1 MSLWQNLRSLETRNL
16 DLALGQRENQ
26 LVAGHLPAAIFRQ
39 RLSAAENLYQRNL
52 TGHYGCVNALE
63 FSQGGQFLA
72 SGGDDKRVLLWNVD
86 HEVVSQL
93 GKPRSMN
100 EKHASNIF
108 CLGFDIQNSY
118 VLSGGNDD
126 LVIQHDLVT
135 GKLLNYFSHDGPVY
149 GLSVDRTSGHLFSVA
164 TEHGEILVYDLRVG
178 KSEPLAIAKFRTPFN
193 AVEFHP
199 LNGNFLATAN
209 AKRGAMLWDL
219 RHHQQALCQYNYIP
233 ESPSCMSV
241 RFNCNGTLLLT
252 LHRRLPPI
260 LFSPGSPEPVATFYH
275 DEYFNSCTMKSC
287 TFAGPHDELVVSG
300 SDNFNMFIWRMDGVN
315 LEEKNQW
322 VDTPP
327 VILTGHRSIV
337 NQVRYNRQRCLLA
350 SSGVEKIIKL
360 WSPFAQQG
368 WEGSLT
374 QAEELPYCTR
384 ALHRNASDHVSQD
397 FSACNT
403 DEDQVMLAFFDTL
416 VQRELE
422 SWSTVD
428 NQSSSSSSSDTSTE
442 RSELSSATEEPSD
455 EERED
460 QDHLNHNHNQP
471 TTHDQDQDNEQDND
485 TPNVSELS
493 WQTHPN
499 RIFYLIAKK
508 RRALLQLAVRGTTG
522 QTRSVDQL
530 LQRLLGEQKQAATQA
545 RISDWLEETHRL
557 FGDDELPTT
566 SAEAAAREQRR
577 QSARSPRRTQE
588 LKAVDTL
595 QSTFGPSDRKRKKL
609 HQRVSV
615 LKHRR
620 TNRRSQ
626 LLSSHLD
633 NDSAASHD
641 TEYLEEEEEDDD
653 EHNNHTNRGEGEE
666 PFTEDTNNNNSHN
679 AHADED
685 TSSTSSSSRSTCSSN
700 TNTSMT
706 SMEAQLSQAPSTS
719 SSFPLLV
726 EPEANNNS
734 QLTSNNNH
742 HPKSLV
748 NALIPDI
755 CNTEST
761 ASTTSS
767 SI

>member
-1 MSLWQNLRSLETRNL
+1 MSLCRNLRFLETRNL

-26 LVAGHLPAAIFRQ
+26 LVNGNISSSIFRE

-63 FSQGGQFLA
+63 FNQSGQLLA
-72 SGGDDKRVLLWNVD
+72 SGGDDKRVLLWNID
-86 HEVVSQL
+86 REVVSLL

-100 EKHASNIF
+100 ETHASNIF
-108 CLGFDIQNSY
+108 CLGFDTQNCSIF
-118 VLSGGNDD
+118 SGGNDD
-126 LVIQHDLVT
+126 LVIQHDLET
-135 GKLLNYFSHDGPVY
+135 GKILNYFSHDGPVY
-149 GLSVDRTSGHLFSVA
+149 GLSVDRTSGHLLSVA
-164 TEHGEILVYDLRVG
+164 TEHGEVLVYDLRGG
-178 KSEPLAIAKFRTPFN
+178 KSEPLALAKFKTPFN

-219 RHHQQALCQYNYIP
+219 RHHQEALCQYNYIP

-241 RFNCNGTLLLT
+241 RFNCNGSLLLT

-260 LFSPGSPEPVATFYH
+260 LYNPGSSEPVATFYH

-287 TFAGPHDELVVSG
+287 TFAGPQDELVVSG
-300 SDNFNMFIWRMDGVN
+300 SDNFNMFIWRLDGVD

-322 VDTPP
+322 METPP

-374 QAEELPYCTR
+374 QAEALPYCTR
-384 ALHRNASDHVSQD
+384 PLHRESSEHVSQY
-397 FSACNT
+397 FSARNT

-428 NQSSSSSSSDTSTE
+428 NLSSSSSSSDTSSSE
-442 RSELSSATEEPSD
+442 VRSEVTEDPSD
-455 EERED
+455 EDGEQDLDPDPDPQDD
-460 QDHLNHNHNQP
+460 QQ
-471 TTHDQDQDNEQDND
+471 THDGDNEQDID

-508 RRALLQLAVRGTTG
+508 RRALLQLAVQGTTG
-522 QTRSVDQL
+522 QPRNVDQL
-530 LQRLLGEQKQAATQA
+530 LQRLLGEQKQVATQA

-557 FGDDELPTT
+557 FGDDEQPTT

-577 QSARSPRRTQE
+577 RACDRHSRSPRRAQDSKE
-588 LKAVDTL
+588 DETL
-595 QSTFGPSDRKRKKL
+595 QSSIDRRERKRKSKR
-609 HQRVSV
+609 QQFSV
-615 LKHRR
+615 TKHRR
-620 TNRRSQ
+620 TARQ
-626 LLSSHLD
+626 LRPTEVD
-633 NDSAASHD
+633 NHSTASND
-641 TEYLEEEEEDDD
+641 TDILEEHNDTNEDEPSSGDNHNHNANEKEGVQSDELEEDSS
-653 EHNNHTNRGEGEE
+653 
-666 PFTEDTNNNNSHN
+666 FTS
-679 AHADED
+679 
-685 TSSTSSSSRSTCSSN
+685 
-700 TNTSMT
+700 SMT
-706 SMEAQLSQAPSTS
+706 SMEAQLSRPPSTS
-719 SSFPLLV
+719 SSIIFLPEL
-726 EPEANNNS
+726 EANNNS
-734 QLTSNNNH
+734 QLTSNHNFMKEN
-742 HPKSLV
+742 V
-748 NALIPDI
+748 NGLIPDI

-761 ASTTSS
+761 ASTSS
-767 SI
+767 ST

>member
-1 MSLWQNLRSLETRNL
+1 MSLWRNLRSLETRNL
-16 DLALGQRENQ
+16 DLALSQRENQ
-26 LVAGHLPAAIFRQ
+26 LVHGNLPSAIFRE
-39 RLSAAENLYQRNL
+39 RLTAAENLYQRNL

-72 SGGDDKRVLLWNVD
+72 SGGDDKRVLLWNID
-86 HEVVSQL
+86 REVVSRL

-100 EKHASNIF
+100 ETHASNIF
-108 CLGFDIQNSY
+108 CLGFDTHNTCIF
-118 VLSGGNDD
+118 SGGNDD
-126 LVIQHDLVT
+126 LVIQHDLET
-135 GKLLNYFSHDGPVY
+135 GKILNYFSHDGPVY
-149 GLSVDRTSGHLFSVA
+149 GLSLDKTSGHLLSVA
-164 TEHGEILVYDLRVG
+164 TEHGEILVYDLRAG
-178 KSEPLAIAKFRTPFN
+178 KSEPLALAKFKTPFN

-260 LFSPGSPEPVATFYH
+260 LYSPGSPEPVATFYNE
-275 DEYFNSCTMKSC
+275 EYFNSCTMKSC
-287 TFAGPHDELVVSG
+287 TFAGPQDELVVSG
-300 SDNFNMFIWRMDGVN
+300 SDNFNMFIWRLDGVD
-315 LEEKNQW
+315 LEKKNQW
-322 VDTPP
+322 METPP

-374 QAEELPYCTR
+374 QAEALPYCTR
-384 ALHRNASDHVSQD
+384 TLHRESSDHVSQY
-397 FSACNT
+397 FSARNT
-403 DEDQVMLAFFDTL
+403 EEDQVMLAFFDTL

-422 SWSTVD
+422 SWSTVE
-428 NQSSSSSSSDTSTE
+428 NQSNYSSSSDTSS
-442 RSELSSATEEPSD
+442 SEASSVTEEPGD
-455 EERED
+455 EER
-460 QDHLNHNHNQP
+460 DHE
-471 TTHDQDQDNEQDND
+471 QDQQLDQSHDEDNEPDID

-522 QTRSVDQL
+522 QPRSVDQL
-530 LQRLLGEQKQAATQA
+530 LQRLLGEQKQVATQA

-577 QSARSPRRTQE
+577 RACDQLSRSPRRAQE
-588 LKAVDTL
+588 LKIETF
-595 QSTFGPSDRKRKKL
+595 QSSIDPRERKRKVKRKRFL
-609 HQRVSV
+609 VA
-615 LKHRR
+615 KHRR
-620 TNRRSQ
+620 TSRR
-626 LLSSHLD
+626 LRPTEMD
-633 NDSAASHD
+633 NHSIGSND
-641 TEYLEEEEEDDD
+641 TEYLEGHNDTDEEESSPGDNHNNNANASEVQSD
-653 EHNNHTNRGEGEE
+653 EH
-666 PFTEDTNNNNSHN
+666 ED
-679 AHADED
+679 
-685 TSSTSSSSRSTCSSN
+685 SSFS
-700 TNTSMT
+700 TSMT

-719 SSFPLLV
+719 SSFPFLPEL
-726 EPEANNNS
+726 EANNNS
-734 QLTSNNNH
+734 QLTSNHNH
-742 HPKSLV
+742 KTVNVNGLV
-748 NALIPDI
+748 PDI
-755 CNTEST
+755 SNTEST
-761 ASTTSS
+761 ASTSS

>member
-1 MSLWQNLRSLETRNL
+1 MTLWRNLRSLETRNL
-16 DLALGQRENQ
+16 DLALSQRENQ
-26 LVAGHLPAAIFRQ
+26 LVAGHLPSAIFRE

-63 FSQGGQFLA
+63 FSPCGQFLA

-86 HEVVSQL
+86 REVVSKL

-108 CLGFDIQNSY
+108 CLGFDTQNTY
-118 VLSGGNDD
+118 IFSGGNDD
-126 LVIQHDLVT
+126 LVIQHDLET
-135 GKLLNYFSHDGPVY
+135 GKILNHFSHDGPVY
-149 GLSVDRTSGHLFSVA
+149 GLSVDRTSGHLLSVA

-178 KSEPLAIAKFRTPFN
+178 KSEPLALAKFKTPFN

-241 RFNCNGTLLLT
+241 RFNCNGALLLT

-260 LFSPGSPEPVATFYH
+260 LYSPGAPEPVATFYH

-287 TFAGPHDELVVSG
+287 TFAGPQDELVVSG
-300 SDNFNMFIWRMDGVN
+300 SDNFNMFIWRLDGVD

-322 VDTPP
+322 METQP

-368 WEGSLT
+368 WEGALT
-374 QAEELPYCTR
+374 QAETMPYCSR
-384 ALHRNASDHVSQD
+384 ALHRESSDHVSQD
-397 FSACNT
+397 FSARNT

-442 RSELSSATEEPSD
+442 RSEVTSATEEPSD
-455 EERED
+455 EEREPD
-460 QDHLNHNHNQP
+460 QDPQP
-471 TTHDQDQDNEQDND
+471 DQDQDEDNEQDVD

-522 QTRSVDQL
+522 QPRNVDQL
-530 LQRLLGEQKQAATQA
+530 LQRLLSEQKQVATQA
-545 RISDWLEETHRL
+545 RISDWLEETHRI
-557 FGDDELPTT
+557 FRDDELPTT

-577 QSARSPRRTQE
+577 RTCDQLSRSPRRAPE

-595 QSTFGPSDRKRKKL
+595 QSRIGQRERKRKLKS
-609 HQRVSV
+609 QRLSTT
-615 LKHRR
+615 KHRR
-620 TNRRSQ
+620 TTLRLRPTEM
-626 LLSSHLD
+626 D
-633 NDSAASHD
+633 DSGASND
-641 TEYLEEEEEDDD
+641 TEYLERNNDSDEEEPSSGDN
-653 EHNNHTNRGEGEE
+653 HNNSTNESVHTEEEGE
-666 PFTEDTNNNNSHN
+666 S
-679 AHADED
+679 
-685 TSSTSSSSRSTCSSN
+685 SST
-700 TNTSMT
+700 TSMT

-719 SSFPLLV
+719 SSFPFLPEL
-726 EPEANNNS
+726 EANNNS
-734 QLTSNNNH
+734 QLTSNHNH
-742 HPKSLV
+742 KIFIGLT
-748 NALIPDI
+748 PDI

-761 ASTTSS
+761 ASSS
-767 SI
+767 SSM

>member
-1 MSLWQNLRSLETRNL
+1 DRAGKMSLWRNLRSLETRNL
-16 DLALGQRENQ
+16 DLALSQRENQ
-26 LVAGHLPAAIFRQ
+26 LVAGHLPSAIFRQ

-63 FSQGGQFLA
+63 FSPGGQLLA
-72 SGGDDKRVLLWNVD
+72 SGGDDKRVLLWNID
-86 HEVVSQL
+86 REVVSKM

-108 CLGFDIQNSY
+108 CLGFDTQNRNIF
-118 VLSGGNDD
+118 SGGNDD
-126 LVIQHDLVT
+126 LVIQHDLET
-135 GKLLNYFSHDGPVY
+135 GKILNHFSHDGPVY
-149 GLSVDRTSGHLFSVA
+149 GLSVDRTSGHLLSVA
-164 TEHGEILVYDLRVG
+164 TEHGEILVYDLRAG
-178 KSEPLAIAKFRTPFN
+178 KSEPLALAKFKTPFN

-260 LFSPGSPEPVATFYH
+260 LYSPGAPEPVATFYH

-287 TFAGPHDELVVSG
+287 TFAGPQDELVVSG
-300 SDNFNMFIWRMDGVN
+300 SDNFNMFIWRLDGVD

-322 VDTPP
+322 METQP

-337 NQVRYNRQRCLLA
+337 NQVRYNRQRCLFA

-374 QAEELPYCTR
+374 QAEALPYCSR
-384 ALHRNASDHVSQD
+384 ALHRESSDHVSQD
-397 FSACNT
+397 FSARNT
-403 DEDQVMLAFFDTL
+403 GEDQVMLAFFDTL

-428 NQSSSSSSSDTSTE
+428 NQSSSSSSSATSTE
-442 RSELSSATEEPSD
+442 RSEASSATEDPSE
-455 EERED
+455 EERERD
-460 QDHLNHNHNQP
+460 PQDHQDPHPQ
-471 TTHDQDQDNEQDND
+471 QDQDEDNEEQDAD

-522 QTRSVDQL
+522 QQRNVDQL
-530 LQRLLGEQKQAATQA
+530 LQRLLSEQKQAATQA

-566 SAEAAAREQRR
+566 SAEAAAREQRH
-577 QSARSPRRTQE
+577 RTQE
-588 LKAVDTL
+588 LRAVDTL
-595 QSTFGPSDRKRKKL
+595 QSRIGQRERKRKLKS
-609 HQRVSV
+609 QRF
-615 LKHRR
+615 LATKHRR
-620 TNRRSQ
+620 TTLR
-626 LLSSHLD
+626 LGPTEME
-633 NDSAASHD
+633 DSGASND
-641 TEYLEEEEEDDD
+641 TEHAEENNETTDEEEPSSGDNHNNNSTESTHSEEEED
-653 EHNNHTNRGEGEE
+653 
-666 PFTEDTNNNNSHN
+666 S
-679 AHADED
+679 
-685 TSSTSSSSRSTCSSN
+685 SST
-700 TNTSMT
+700 TSMT

-719 SSFPLLV
+719 SSFPFL
-726 EPEANNNS
+726 PELEANNNNS
-734 QLTSNNNH
+734 QLTSNRNH
-742 HPKSLV
+742 KTV
-748 NALIPDI
+748 NGLIPDI

-761 ASTTSS
+761 ASTSS
-767 SI
+767 SM

>member
-1 MSLWQNLRSLETRNL
+1 MSLWRNLRSLETRNL

-26 LVAGHLPAAIFRQ
+26 LVAGHLPSAIFRQ

-63 FSQGGQFLA
+63 FSPGGQLLA
-72 SGGDDKRVLLWNVD
+72 SGGDDKRVLLWNID
-86 HEVVSQL
+86 REVVSKL

-108 CLGFDIQNSY
+108 CLGFDTQSTHIF
-118 VLSGGNDD
+118 SGGNDD
-126 LVIQHDLVT
+126 LVIQHDLET
-135 GKLLNYFSHDGPVY
+135 GKILNHFSHDGPVY
-149 GLSVDRTSGHLFSVA
+149 GLSVDRTSGHLLSVA
-164 TEHGEILVYDLRVG
+164 TEHGEILVYDLRAG
-178 KSEPLAIAKFRTPFN
+178 KSEPLALAKFKTPFN

-260 LFSPGSPEPVATFYH
+260 LYSPGAPEPVATFYH

-287 TFAGPHDELVVSG
+287 TFAGPQDELVVSG
-300 SDNFNMFIWRMDGVN
+300 SDNFNMFIWRLDGVD

-322 VDTPP
+322 METQPL
-327 VILTGHRSIV
+327 ILTGHRSIV
-337 NQVRYNRQRCLLA
+337 NQVRYNRQRCLFA

-374 QAEELPYCTR
+374 QAEALPYCSR
-384 ALHRNASDHVSQD
+384 ALHRESSDHVSQD
-397 FSACNT
+397 FSARNT

-428 NQSSSSSSSDTSTE
+428 NQSSSSSSSATSTE
-442 RSELSSATEEPSD
+442 RSEASSATEDPSE
-455 EERED
+455 EERERD
-460 QDHLNHNHNQP
+460 AQEPHPQ
-471 TTHDQDQDNEQDND
+471 QDQDEDNEEQDAD

-522 QTRSVDQL
+522 QPRNVDQL
-530 LQRLLGEQKQAATQA
+530 LQRLLSEQKQAATQA
-545 RISDWLEETHRL
+545 RISDWLEETHRI

-577 QSARSPRRTQE
+577 RTQE

-595 QSTFGPSDRKRKKL
+595 QSRIGERQRKRKLKSHRFL
-609 HQRVSV
+609 AT
-615 LKHRR
+615 KHRR
-620 TNRRSQ
+620 TTLRLRPTEME
-626 LLSSHLD
+626 
-633 NDSAASHD
+633 DSGASND
-641 TEYLEEEEEDDD
+641 TEYLEENNGNSDEEEPLSSGDNHNNNTTESALSEEEED
-653 EHNNHTNRGEGEE
+653 
-666 PFTEDTNNNNSHN
+666 
-679 AHADED
+679 
-685 TSSTSSSSRSTCSSN
+685 SSSST
-700 TNTSMT
+700 TSMT

-719 SSFPLLV
+719 SSFPFL
-726 EPEANNNS
+726 PELEANNNNNS
-734 QLTSNNNH
+734 QLTSNRNH
-742 HPKSLV
+742 KTV
-748 NALIPDI
+748 NGLIPDI

-761 ASTTSS
+761 ASTSS
-767 SI
+767 SM